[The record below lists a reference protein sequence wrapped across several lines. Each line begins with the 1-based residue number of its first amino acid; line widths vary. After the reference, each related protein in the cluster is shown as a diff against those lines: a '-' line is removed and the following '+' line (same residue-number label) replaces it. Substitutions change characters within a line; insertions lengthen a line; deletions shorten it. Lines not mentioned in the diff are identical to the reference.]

1 MRMTEKQFQEIHFHK
16 SFQISKAQ
24 FLILWKLI
32 DLRCK

>member
-1 MRMTEKQFQEIHFHK
+1 MWMTEKQFQEIHFHK